1 MVIRWQKKAE
11 GSTLPPVG
19 VGSKSQEEGGGASQ
33 GDSTLPQVTRGQ
45 TPQHR
50 EHQEL
55 EAFSSAPNP
64 IQISLYLIKNKNLND
79 SGNLPRI
86 LRAEQWE
93 EEGECARFLSG
104 WRQGL
109 A

>member
-1 MVIRWQKKAE
+1 MVIRGQKKAE

-19 VGSKSQEEGGGASQ
+19 VGSKSQEEPSEGGGASQ

-64 IQISLYLIKNKNLND
+64 YTL
-79 SGNLPRI
+79 
-86 LRAEQWE
+86 
-93 EEGECARFLSG
+93 
-104 WRQGL
+104 
-109 A
+109 